1 MEWLVNVKHL
11 LTIHFYEIE
20 DISKENNKRVMLLT
34 VIQLLLSC
42 TQCTDQLGLNWSRIL
57 HNILLTPSCLSLF
70 IYPSDL

>member
-42 TQCTDQLGLNWSRIL
+42 TQ
-57 HNILLTPSCLSLF
+57 
-70 IYPSDL
+70 